1 MPDKKILSEENR
13 ARLDGIVQKMIS
25 NKESDE
31 TIKFVV
37 EDFKSKYAQNAD
49 ALKKKEPTNGTGQ
62 PSQEASSTRTD
73 RSRSL
78 SVTEKPQDQKV
89 SDGLDGGYRLPTE
102 DDYTKMQEQ
111 GIVPVESKE
120 SYIARAKKAKES
132 AYSLK
137 QNKAEL
143 TKEEAEKTKKQV
155 DLNENK
161 KSNAELLKD
170 LTSRSVSKRKE
181 DADLKLKYYESIPF
195 NDNKLFSNRIRKP
208 AEYDITTQSYIEQQP
223 YDGFVEKY
231 YNTNDLKSLGIDLD
245 DFDGFLERRGLKQ
258 LIKTRDER
266 GDFDVDTNISYK
278 EATPEAIE
286 SARLK
291 NIDDKAT
298 SKQAIIKRALDQ
310 YIKEKEL
317 KNNDYKTTKKLL
329 EEGVYDPVYEE
340 VFDRS
345 SVNGYVEKNLP
356 NLNRRIQEKKKID
369 KEDYENIVSKN
380 GNVADEALYMVKN
393 IYRNASEGFGD
404 RVVDMI
410 ATTADAIGA
419 DSSAESWRDYKY
431 LDELARPSKK
441 LAGIESNLKKVVYN
455 NKTYGVDLKG
465 NIYDVDAEVLV
476 NEFIDPLEA
485 DTIIKKAKNSKE
497 STSII
502 GFQGLSGDF
511 ARTMADMG
519 VQVGVQALVAAAT
532 GGALN
537 ELLLAR
543 NITALRNAGI
553 SAIDLQRA
561 TSVANK
567 LKDASV
573 IDSTVLAEAGI
584 TYNEYVAAQNVLSEL
599 KSLSAAKASNI
610 SNLYADFSKT
620 TKIPVTKDVGDA
632 MIAQGAMGYSSGY
645 EQTLKSARDAGVSED
660 KARELAETAAKM
672 TAALYAVTTPIQP
685 NIKIKEAIFGDGL
698 RTSVSNAINSYKKG
712 GINSFKNSL
721 VSGLR
726 VLHEE
731 GKKELIQENVQQI
744 GEIYGVNKYINN
756 KAGTKLAQEEYSFND
771 FLNTSVLSYAA
782 GGLLPGLS
790 AGFQSTAKQNV
801 LNLYNIGENI
811 DKVEPILEE
820 FVSSGKATQ
829 EQVDK
834 LKREALAV
842 HRNSTKI
849 PSEIPYEKRTDISV
863 LLEDINDLQEKKKNV
878 DVSFHQSIDDEI
890 SAKRKEIQEIVS
902 NPTQQFDLS
911 VKPFEEQQ
919 QKPEEVVSD
928 EVANLN
934 DNELITFTVKTL
946 DEVPEQFRD
955 RAKKVGGQGIET
967 RKLILG
973 LPLGKKET
981 VTPYVYSVTGKEAK
995 EYAKQQQQ
1003 KPEGKNSLSLFQEIS
1018 EMTNKSQ
1025 MQEFSKN
1032 NPDVAFI
1039 HNNIEGIIKG
1049 IDGAK
1054 VVEC

>member
-1 MPDKKILSEENR
+1 MPDKKFVPPSDAVE
-13 ARLDGIVQKMIS
+13 VKQK
-25 NKESDE
+25 N
-31 TIKFVV
+31 KFVPPSDAV
-37 EDFKSKYAQNAD
+37 EV
-49 ALKKKEPTNGTGQ
+49 KKKESTDGTGQ
-62 PSQEASSTRTD
+62 PSPKASSTRTD
-73 RSRSL
+73 RSKPL
-78 SVTEKPQDQKV
+78 SATEKPQDQKV
-89 SDGLDGGYRLPTE
+89 SGGSGGGFRLPTE

-120 SYIARAKKAKES
+120 SYIARAKKAKEP

-143 TKEEAEKTKKQV
+143 TKEEAEKLRNKDNLKERKKT
-155 DLNENK
+155 
-161 KSNAELLKD
+161 NAELLED
-170 LTSRSVSKRKE
+170 LTSRAVSRRKE
-181 DADLKLKYYESIPF
+181 DADLKLKYYESTPF
-195 NDNKLFSNRIRKP
+195 NDNKLFSNRVRKP
-208 AEYDITTQSYIEQQP
+208 AEYDIATQSYIEQQP
-223 YDGFVEKY
+223 YDGFIEKY
-231 YNTNDLKSLGIDLD
+231 YNTDDLKALGVDLD

-266 GDFDVDTNISYK
+266 GDFSLSAGVGAKEISV
-278 EATPEAIE
+278 EEISRRDSE
-286 SARLK
+286 D
-291 NIDDKAT
+291 IDNKAT
-298 SKQAIIKRALDQ
+298 SKQALIKRALDQ

-340 VFDRS
+340 VFDRD
-345 SVNGYVEKNLP
+345 SVNEYVEKNLP
-356 NLNRRIQEKKKID
+356 NLNRRIQEKKRID

-393 IYRNASEGFGD
+393 VYRNASEGFGD

-419 DSSAESWRDYKY
+419 GSSAESWRDYKY

-476 NEFIDPLEA
+476 NEFIDPIQA
-485 DTIIKKAKNSKE
+485 STIIKKAEESKE
-497 STSII
+497 YTNIT

-519 VQVGVQALVAAAT
+519 VQVGVQALVAATT
-532 GGALN
+532 GGTLN

-573 IDSTVLAEAGI
+573 IDSAVLAEAGI

-610 SNLYADFSKT
+610 ANLYADFSKT

-645 EQTLKSARDAGVSED
+645 EQTLKSARDAGISED
-660 KARELAETAAKM
+660 KAKELAKTAANM

-685 NIKIKEAIFGDGL
+685 NIKIKEAIFGGGL
-698 RTSVSNAINSYKKG
+698 RTSVNNAINSYKKG

-721 VSGLR
+721 ISGLK

-744 GEIYGVNKYINN
+744 GEIYGVNRYIND

-771 FLNTSVLSYAA
+771 FLNTSILSYAA

-834 LKREALAV
+834 LKREAVAV

-849 PSEIPYEKRTDISV
+849 PSEVPYEKRTEISV
-863 LLEDINDLQEKKKNV
+863 LLEDINDLEDKKKTL
-878 DVSFHQSIDDEI
+878 DVSFHEDINKQIE
-890 SAKRKEIQEIVS
+890 AKRNEIKEV
-902 NPTQQFDLS
+902 TGR
-911 VKPFEEQQ
+911 
-919 QKPEEVVSD
+919 PEEVVTE
-928 EVANLN
+928 EVVEKPTEQNL
-934 DNELITFTVKTL
+934 
-946 DEVPEQFRD
+946 
-955 RAKKVGGQGIET
+955 
-967 RKLILG
+967 
-973 LPLGKKET
+973 
-981 VTPYVYSVTGKEAK
+981 EA
-995 EYAKQQQQ
+995 
-1003 KPEGKNSLSLFQEIS
+1003 KNSLSLFQEIS
-1018 EMTNKSQ
+1018 DMTNKSQ
-1025 MQEFSKN
+1025 MQEFSQQ